1 MDEVLTEGAR
11 WPAAVG
17 VSGGGDSLALMFL
30 LADWAQARE
39 IAPPVVLAVDHALQR
54 GSKRV
59 AEAVAARARRLGLS
73 AHVLRWTDR
82 KPLADI
88 EGAAR
93 AARYRLMGDWCR
105 RNDINALFVAHSME
119 DQAETFLLR
128 LMRGSGV
135 DGLAAMAPIGRY
147 PAPKCENLR
156 LVRPLLSVP
165 RAKLRGVLVR
175 RGESWVEDKMN
186 SDMRFARVRL
196 RQGWSAL
203 HEMGF
208 SAERIAAAA
217 RHLARARAAL
227 EGDASELLARAA
239 RPDGNALLVDAAA
252 IAAAPKEI
260 GLRVLAQVLMQ
271 VSGQFY
277 RPRFER
283 LERLVGAIR
292 LHAVKRGR
300 TLHGC
305 CIQPA
310 SKKVACFGGGTLR
323 ISPEAGR
330 RGQGRRAGDCAEFS
344 DVKLSNNP

>member
-1 MDEVLTEGAR
+1 MDDVLAEGAT

-17 VSGGGDSLALMFL
+17 VSGGADSLALMYL

-39 IAPPVVLAVDHALQR
+39 NKPPVVLAVDHGLQR
-54 GSKRV
+54 GSNHV

-73 AHVLRWTDR
+73 AHVLRWAGR
-82 KPLADI
+82 KPRADI

-93 AARYRLMGDWCR
+93 TARYRLMGDWCR
-105 RNDINALFVAHSME
+105 RHDIHTLYVAHSME

-135 DGLAAMAPIGRY
+135 DGLAAMAPVGPY
-147 PAPKCENLR
+147 PAPKCENLH
-156 LVRPLLSVP
+156 LARPLLTVP
-165 RAKLRGVLVR
+165 RAKLRGVLVG
-175 RGESWVEDKMN
+175 RGETWVEDEMN
-186 SDMRFARVRL
+186 RDRRFARVRL
-196 RQGWSAL
+196 REGWPVL

-217 RHLARARAAL
+217 RHLACARAAL
-227 EGDASELLARAA
+227 ERDASELLARAA
-239 RPDGNALLVDAAA
+239 RPDGNAVLVDAAA

-260 GLRVLAQVLMQ
+260 GLRVLARVLMQ

-283 LERLVGAIR
+283 LERLVAAVR
-292 LHAVKRGR
+292 LDAVERGR

-305 CIQPA
+305 CIRPA
-310 SKKVACFGGGTLR
+310 PKRLACFGGGTLR
-323 ISPEAGR
+323 ISQEAGR
-330 RGQGRRAGDCAEFS
+330 RGHGRRAGDCAEFS